1 MSTSSNTSPS
11 EPGIQNRSELA
22 YSSESVGRPP
32 VMDDEDLK
40 ALAVTL
46 WRQSGR
52 VPRVN
57 DIIEQAGGAQRSRAV
72 MARRHAVEVASEQKA
87 NEWVNVS
94 PAFEATVRGLLG
106 QFLTLARDDVVQ
118 QIAQQTEACDQQ
130 VLDVQAVAAEATHRN
145 RQLERSVEEHVA
157 TLDALRS
164 EVRQLTERLERARSD
179 ARRYR
184 TQAQERGQA
193 LEMIRAAGSQH
204 A

>member
-1 MSTSSNTSPS
+1 MSTAPNTSTS
-11 EPGIQNRSELA
+11 ELGIQNRSEPTS
-22 YSSESVGRPP
+22 SSESVGRSPI
-32 VMDDEDLK
+32 MNDEDLK
-40 ALAVTL
+40 TLAVTL

-72 MARRHAVEVASEQKA
+72 MARRHAVQMATDAKA

-94 PAFEATVRGLLG
+94 PAFETTVRELLG
-106 QFLTLARDDVVQ
+106 QFLTLARDDVFQ
-118 QIAQQTEACDQQ
+118 QIAKQTEACDQQ
-130 VLDVQAVAAEATHRN
+130 VLDAQAVAAEATHRN
-145 RQLERSVEEHVA
+145 RALERAVEKQASE
-157 TLDALRS
+157 LEDRRS

-193 LEMIRAAGSQH
+193 LEMIRVAGSQN

>member
-1 MSTSSNTSPS
+1 MSTSANTSTS
-11 EPGIQNRSELA
+11 ETGIQNRSELHS
-22 YSSESVGRPP
+22 SSESVGRPP
-32 VMDDEDLK
+32 VMNDEDLK
-40 ALAVTL
+40 TLAVSL

-72 MARRHAVEVASEQKA
+72 MARRHVVHVAADAKA
-87 NEWVNVS
+87 NAWVNVS
-94 PAFEATVRGLLG
+94 PAFETTVRELLG
-106 QFLTLARDDVVQ
+106 QFLTLARDDVFQ
-118 QIAQQTEACDQQ
+118 QIAKQTEACDEQ
-130 VLDVQAVAAEATHRN
+130 VLDAQAVAAETTRRN
-145 RQLERSVEEHVA
+145 RALERTVEEHVA
-157 TLDALRS
+157 ELEALRS
-164 EVRQLTERLERARSD
+164 EVRQLTERLARARSD

>member
-1 MSTSSNTSPS
+1 MSTSPDTPTS

-22 YSSESVGRPP
+22 SSSESVGRPP
-32 VMDDEDLK
+32 VMGDEDLR
-40 ALAVTL
+40 ALAVSL
-46 WRQSGR
+46 WRASGR

-72 MARRHAVEVASEQKA
+72 MARRHAVQVATDAKA
-87 NEWVNVS
+87 NEWVNIS
-94 PAFEATVRGLLG
+94 PAFESTVRNLLG
-106 QFLTLARDDVVQ
+106 QFLTLARDDVGQ

-130 VLDVQAVAAEATHRN
+130 VLDAQAVAAEATHRN
-145 RQLERSVEEHVA
+145 RALERVVEEHVA
-157 TLDALRS
+157 ALDALRS
-164 EVRQLTERLERARSD
+164 DARQLTERLERARSD

-193 LEMIRAAGSQH
+193 LEMIRAAGSQN